1 MPALYY
7 RVFNHQFFLNA
18 CSFLSFFYVI
28 LHVRS
33 QDPFENM
40 FHRYRGLIFSICR
53 RYGQRGIEVDDLL
66 QDVAVALWRNREKLL
81 DLPKVQQAA
90 LIWKMGRNAVIDSLR
105 REKETDKLPEDYE
118 KVEEDR
124 SLLRELHERIALLDE
139 PDRTIV
145 RLQLEGY
152 NYEEIGEQV
161 GITVKNVSVRLVR
174 IKEKLRKSMEL

>member
-1 MPALYY
+1 
-7 RVFNHQFFLNA
+7 
-18 CSFLSFFYVI
+18 
-28 LHVRS
+28 
-33 QDPFENM
+33 
-40 FHRYRGLIFSICR
+40 
-53 RYGQRGIEVDDLL
+53 
-66 QDVAVALWRNREKLL
+66 
-81 DLPKVQQAA
+81 
-90 LIWKMGRNAVIDSLR
+90 MGRNAVIDSLR